1 MKKRAE
7 LITKI
12 SLLKQKIDQCLDDR
26 DREGFIQLSYE
37 LKVCQRYLG
46 TLMNNNENTLIG
58 RLEQNRD
65 KFFHL

>member
-46 TLMNNNENTLIG
+46 TIMSNPENTLKE

-65 KFFHL
+65 KFFHF

>member
-1 MKKRAE
+1 MRKRAE

-26 DREGFIQLSYE
+26 DREGFFQLSYE

-46 TLMNNNENTLIG
+46 TLMNSPENTLKE

>member
-46 TLMNNNENTLIG
+46 TLMNNQESRLIG